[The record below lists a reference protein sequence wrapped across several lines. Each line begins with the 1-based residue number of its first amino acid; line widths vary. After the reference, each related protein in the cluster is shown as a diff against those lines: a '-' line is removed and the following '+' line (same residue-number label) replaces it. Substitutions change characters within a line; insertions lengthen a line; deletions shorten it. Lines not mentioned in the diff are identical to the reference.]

1 LTIDDYRARFGW
13 SKAKMASEA
22 GIDTNTLSNA
32 IRGKKVYRAKVGL
45 IAEAVNRE
53 LIRRNE
59 KLIVYT
65 DFEGVQFA
73 D

>member
-1 LTIDDYRARFGW
+1 MTIDDYRIRFGW
-13 SKAKMASEA
+13 SKAYLAAEA

-32 IRGKKVYRAKVGL
+32 IKGKRVYRAKVGL
-45 IAEAVNRE
+45 IAEAINRE
-53 LIRRNE
+53 LARRHE
-59 KLIVYT
+59 PPIAYT